1 MLKTSLLPS
10 ARKKKKRIS
19 LPMPNHRKGLQWADE
34 KQRLQSFK
42 TAFWNGVRCL
52 EIHVFQRCL
61 CSHGTIVAAYFP
73 QQAYL
78 YSTAS
83 IWQLLY
89 IPGAWL
95 HQQVTQSYRSSWA
108 YLFQPT
114 KFCYWHILCSKPVCS
129 HDATFQLDGY
139 RWCFI
144 NVWTW
149 PCRQRMQQNNVL
161 IIDFRKII
169 A

>member
-1 MLKTSLLPS
+1 MGMNENHTGHEKSKLALCLWAFPPFDLMYHSDKT
-10 ARKKKKRIS
+10 RKC
-19 LPMPNHRKGLQWADE
+19 PRKQ
-34 KQRLQSFK
+34 K
-42 TAFWNGVRCL
+42 
-52 EIHVFQRCL
+52 IHVFQRCL

-108 YLFQPT
+108 YLFQPA
-114 KFCYWHILCSKPVCS
+114 KCCYWHILCSKPVCS

-149 PCRQRMQQNNVL
+149 PCRQCMQQNNVL

>member
-1 MLKTSLLPS
+1 MKYSEFEDIISQQRMRKYLQACNNDSKKAMTLYRYNLKLSQ
-10 ARKKKKRIS
+10 
-19 LPMPNHRKGLQWADE
+19 G
-34 KQRLQSFK
+34 
-42 TAFWNGVRCL
+42 
-52 EIHVFQRCL
+52 
-61 CSHGTIVAAYFP
+61 
-73 QQAYL
+73 
-78 YSTAS
+78 
-83 IWQLLY
+83 QLLY

-114 KFCYWHILCSKPVCS
+114 KCCYWHILCPKPICS
-129 HDATFQLDGY
+129 HDATIQLDGY

-161 IIDFRKII
+161 IIDFRKKCLNIWNI
-169 A
+169 QKLFLSLHRWFPAASDLSSCRVCFYWR